1 MFHRSALRFVAL
13 SLMTTVLHILHS
25 LLARRPAIYDVY
37 NTTGNFNFA
46 LMAKTLLRAGTGG
59 HDGSNTFVFSLQ
71 PLPISSAVNLE
82 NQN

>member
-1 MFHRSALRFVAL
+1 
-13 SLMTTVLHILHS
+13 MTTVLHILHS
-25 LLARRPAIYDVY
+25 LLARRLAIYDVY
-37 NTTGNFNFA
+37 NTTGNFT

-59 HDGSNTFVFSLQ
+59 DGGSNTFVFSLQ